1 MAKDDISLSYE
12 SKNMENMEID
22 VNAIN
27 AALMPELPEDLH
39 IFLAS
44 VPDKVY

>member
-27 AALMPELPEDLH
+27 AALMPEDLH